1 MICEFVG
8 DTGVP
13 TPMTGVGGHK
23 KDFHTGLMTTLV
35 LNWE

>member
-13 TPMTGVGGHK
+13 TPMTGVGAHK
-23 KDFHTGLMTTLV
+23 KDFHTSLMANLV
-35 LNWE
+35 LKP